1 MDQSMQNF
9 LSGAKQSFVQGSI
22 VRGRVV
28 EIRSTEV
35 IVDIGYKSEGAI
47 PADEFEDLASVKAG
61 DEIEVLLEKLEDE
74 EGIVVLSRNKAE
86 QKKNWEKILTAC
98 EEGSMVTGK
107 VKSKIRGG
115 LLVNIGVDAFLP
127 ASQIDVQPV
136 RNLDDWLGKTLEFKV
151 IKINSDR
158 KNIVLSRRELLEEQ
172 RVGKRRKILA
182 DLKVG
187 QTCKGIVKNIT
198 DFGAFVDL
206 DGLDGLLHITD
217 MSWTRIG
224 HPSEIMKVSD
234 TIEVVILDINR
245 EKERV
250 SLGLKQRQKNP
261 WEMIRD
267 QFPIGTRVKG
277 KVTNLVPF
285 GAFME
290 IEKGIEGLIHI
301 SEFSWTK
308 RVTKP
313 QEVLSIGDIVEAVVL
328 GVQPEEKKIS
338 LGLRQLEAN
347 PWQNARDQ
355 FPVGSRV
362 KAEVRN
368 LTGFGAFVELPGGL
382 DGLIHVSD
390 MSWTRKINNPSEIL
404 KKGDQVEV
412 VILEVDAAQQRIA
425 LGLKQ
430 LSPDPWANIEQRHKI
445 GDTVRGKVTKLAN
458 FGAFVELAP
467 EIEGLVHISQISEE
481 RIEKIKDVLKIGDE
495 ISARIL
501 KIDAANRRISL
512 SIKAANY
519 PIESLQEEE
528 SKVEAALQPGED
540 IVALHHAFNEAE
552 DRKR

>member
-1 MDQSMQNF
+1 MQDF

-28 EIRSTEV
+28 EVRSTEV
-35 IVDIGYKSEGAI
+35 IVDIGYKSEGII
-47 PADEFEDLASVKAG
+47 PADEFGDLTSIKAG
-61 DEIEVLLEKLEDE
+61 DEIEVLLEKLEDD

-98 EEGSMVTGK
+98 KEGSVTTGK
-107 VKSKIRGG
+107 VTAKIRGG
-115 LLVNIGVDAFLP
+115 LLVDIGVDAFLP
-127 ASQIDVQPV
+127 SSQVDLQPV

-151 IKINSDR
+151 IKINLER
-158 KNIVLSRRELLEEQ
+158 KNIVVSRRELLEEQ
-172 RVGKRRKILA
+172 RIDRRRKILT
-182 DLKVG
+182 DTKVG
-187 QTCKGIVKNIT
+187 QTCKGVVKNIT

-206 DGLDGLLHITD
+206 DGVDGLLHITD

-224 HPSEIMKVSD
+224 HPSEMMKVGD
-234 TIEVVILDINR
+234 AIEVVILDVNR

-261 WEMIRD
+261 WEVIRE
-267 QFPIGTRVKG
+267 QFPVGTRVKG
-277 KVTNLVPF
+277 KVTSLAPF
-285 GAFME
+285 GAFIE
-290 IEKGIEGLIHI
+290 IEKGIEGLVHI
-301 SEFSWTK
+301 SEFSWSK
-308 RVTKP
+308 RTTKP
-313 QEVLSIGDIVEAVVL
+313 QEMLSVGDEVEAVVL

-347 PWQNARDQ
+347 PWQNASARY
-355 FPVGSRV
+355 PVGSRV
-362 KAEVRN
+362 TGQVRN
-368 LTGFGAFVELPGGL
+368 LTNYGAFIELPDGL

-390 MSWTRKINNPSEIL
+390 MSWTQKINNPSEIL

-412 VILEVDAAQQRIA
+412 VVLEVDAAQQRIA

-430 LSPDPWANIEQRHKI
+430 LSPDPWADIAQHHKI
-445 GDTVRGKVTKLAN
+445 GDTVHAKVSRLTN

-467 EIEGLVHISQISEE
+467 GVEGLVHISQISEE
-481 RIEKIKDVLKIGDE
+481 RVEKIKAVLKIGDE
-495 ISARIL
+495 ITARIL

-519 PIESLQEEE
+519 SIESLQAEEN
-528 SKVEAALQPGED
+528 KVEAALRPGED

-552 DRKR
+552 EQKR